1 MSLDP
6 NKRLKKDR
14 FWAGATGFFSGWAEM
29 LLLDEG
35 AVRSGTTTRDGRDEG
50 LTGLFGLL
58 ASATFFG
65 SDTFFGSGLLTG
77 RLLLTL
83 ADEEISGI
91 DRGAGAG
98 AGAGTDAGAGT
109 GELATTLVGMDGFGG
124 AIFFSGGAGLTDNV
138 ELLRIG
144 VNICLG
150 DLIVLVFGGGEL
162 LLPGII
168 VVA

>member
-65 SDTFFGSGLLTG
+65 SGLLTG

-98 AGAGTDAGAGT
+98 ADAGTDAGAGA
-109 GELATTLVGMDGFGG
+109 GELATTLVGLDGFGG